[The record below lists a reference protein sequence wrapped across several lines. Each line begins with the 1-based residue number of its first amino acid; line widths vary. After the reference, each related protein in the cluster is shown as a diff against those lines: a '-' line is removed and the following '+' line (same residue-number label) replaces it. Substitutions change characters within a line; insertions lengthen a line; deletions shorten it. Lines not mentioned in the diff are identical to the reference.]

1 MGSPWKEET
10 VRLGVDKAIF
20 SAGLKLS
27 SLFVQKCIKMCEKKS
42 KEDYC
47 FNYERNNAYIFEQCY
62 SNITDMNAFSKT
74 NKPECFKFL
83 YAVKMWNRQ
92 SFFLE
97 L

>member
-47 FNYERNNAYIFEQCY
+47 FNYERNNACIFELCY
-62 SNITDMNAFSKT
+62 ANIIDTHAFFET
-74 NKPECFKFL
+74 NKPEWFKFL
-83 YAVKMWNRQ
+83 HAVKCEIDPHF
-92 SFFLE
+92 S
-97 L
+97 